1 MKLPRVIYHH
11 ISHGIKLAG
20 QHRFMRRINSKSMKR
35 RFQKIHGYPLNLKT
49 PRSLSEKI
57 NWIKLYRDL
66 KPLAPFV
73 DKYAVR
79 DFVKDRIGEEYLIP
93 LIGLFDRFADISI
106 DSLPGSFV
114 LKATHGSGWNI
125 IVKDKT
131 GVDWQA
137 TRRIVNSWL
146 KSDYALLSGEDN
158 YRNIKG
164 RIMIEEYIQDSAG
177 RLDDYKFYCCH
188 GKPLGLHVDIDR
200 FGSHGY
206 RIYDADWNEFVKTT
220 RPVKH
225 LPHIPRPDK
234 LDELVDIC
242 RRLSAGFSYVRVDLY
257 YVDGRIYFG
266 ELTFTPGGGMA
277 AFDPVESDFYF
288 GEPLDVTH
296 YIGKLQMFKES
307 AW

>member
-1 MKLPRVIYHH
+1 MFIQWAKIRSL
-11 ISHGIKLAG
+11 
-20 QHRFMRRINSKSMKR
+20 KR
-35 RFQKIHGYPLNLKT
+35 NFHKIHGYPLNLKA

-79 DFVKDRIGEEYLIP
+79 EFVKDRIGEEYLIP
-93 LIGLFDRFADISI
+93 LIGLFNRFDDIDI
-106 DSLPGSFV
+106 GRLPGSFV
-114 LKATHGSGWNI
+114 LKTTHGSGWNI
-125 IVKDKT
+125 IVKDKNV
-131 GVDWQA
+131 VDWQS

-146 KSDYALLSGEDN
+146 KSDYSLLSGEDN

-164 RIMIEEYIQDSAG
+164 RIVIEKYIQDSAG

-200 FGSHGY
+200 FGNHGY

-220 RPVKH
+220 QPAKH
-225 LPHIPRPDK
+225 LPYIPRPENLK
-234 LDELVDIC
+234 ELLEVC
-242 RRLSAGFSYVRVDLY
+242 RKLSAGFSYVRVDLY
-257 YVDGRIYFG
+257 DVDGRIYFG

-277 AFDPVESDFYF
+277 AFDPVESDYYF
-288 GEPLDVTH
+288 GKPLDVRH
-296 YIGKLQMFKES
+296 YVGQLQPINNLAASCGES
-307 AW
+307 RLVPLNRG